1 MTYTSAQGARVFKCS
16 AVARSRYN
24 HGTSEAVR
32 DTRRRRRG
40 LAVLTWTAAKL
51 RFRFDRSLAMV
62 ATSLAGK
69 LSRRSGQRQVNQVSV
84 ATEAQ
89 RSGAY
94 SWGDAIT
101 SSLITLIGWALTSA

>member
-1 MTYTSAQGARVFKCS
+1 MYSKCS

-32 DTRRRRRG
+32 DARRRRRG
-40 LAVLTWTAAKL
+40 LAVLRWTAAKL
-51 RFRFDRSLAMV
+51 RRFRFDTRSLRAMV

-89 RSGAY
+89 RSGVY

-101 SSLITLIGWALTSA
+101 SSLETLAQNPAQPTL